1 MSSIFAGRGV
11 RFAVAALALFT
22 VAGGIAFAAIPDA
35 DGTYHACMLKN
46 LGTIRIID
54 PVKQHCSAALETEI
68 TFNQKGSPGANGVSP
83 TVAQLAAGD
92 AHCATGGAAIT
103 DAAGTTA
110 YVCNGLK
117 GADGQDGADGEP
129 FSGTFTSPNGQ
140 YSISVTDTGVTI
152 DAPGATTVSV
162 SQSGVTV
169 QSDTALNLKG
179 GTDVKVEGGISATVK
194 ANASATVQAGGPLEL
209 KGALVSVNGPGCAPA
224 ARVGDLASGAVGF
237 GGGSFLAPIITGSPT
252 VCIG

>member
-11 RFAVAALALFT
+11 RFAVATLALFA

-46 LGTIRIID
+46 VGTIRIID
-54 PVKQHCSAALETEI
+54 PAKQHCSAALETEI
-68 TFNQKGSPGANGVSP
+68 TFSQKGSPGANGISP
-83 TVAQLAAGD
+83 AVAQLGAGD

-103 DAAGTTA
+103 DAAGATA
-110 YVCNGLK
+110 YVCNGQK

-162 SQSGVTV
+162 SQTGVTV

-179 GTDVKVEGGISATVK
+179 GTDVKVEGGISATLK
-194 ANASATVQAGGPLEL
+194 ANASATVQAGGPLDL
-209 KGALVSVNGPGCAPA
+209 KGAIVTVNGPGCTPI
-224 ARVGDLASGAVGF
+224 ARIGDLASGAVGP
-237 GGGSFLAPIITGSPT
+237 GGGSFLAPIVTGSPT
-252 VCIG
+252 VCVG